1 MRATHTLLLIAL
13 PLVAACAGTTPTSV
27 DDGSTGSGAGGA
39 GGAGATT
46 TSAQATTSASTG
58 GGQDGR
64 AYFEANVSPIADAA
78 CASCHSSEFT
88 DAYGSP
94 DFLGGAADEYYDNLV
109 GNVKYVNASPDS
121 SVFLKKGLHTGPA
134 FTAGEA
140 ELVETWL
147 AIEAEARFG
156 GGSTS
161 ATSSTSSG
169 GNPTGPTAE
178 EGMQAFGDC
187 MTLEDWK
194 TSGIQLVGAQSTLA
208 DGVCHKCHA
217 SGTAANYMT
226 STISEAAI
234 LDGFENMRYGA
245 PLQKLVTWTL
255 DPTTGAFTD
264 IVQSYRWQ
272 DKGGEGSGHPKYVLT
287 PQYSDAIDAWF
298 DLAYAKW
305 KSGACGG
312 VPGGN

>member
-1 MRATHTLLLIAL
+1 MRATASLLLIAL
-13 PLVAACAGTTPTSV
+13 PLAAACAGSTPTTV
-27 DDGSTGSGAGGA
+27 DDGSSGSGAAGA

-46 TSAQATTSASTG
+46 SSSASTTSSSTG
-58 GGQDGR
+58 SGQDGQ
-64 AYFEANVSPIADAA
+64 AYFEANVSPFVVTA

-88 DAYGSP
+88 DAYAAP
-94 DFLGGAADEYYDNLV
+94 DFLGGATGEFYTSLV
-109 GNVKYVNASPDS
+109 GNVKYVNASPES
-121 SVFLKKGLHTGPA
+121 SIFLKKGLHTGPA
-134 FTAGEA
+134 FTATESDT
-140 ELVETWL
+140 VTTWL
-147 AIEAEARFG
+147 AIEAEARFSG
-156 GGSTS
+156 GGTTTT
-161 ATSSTSSG
+161 AASTSSG
-169 GNPTGPTAE
+169 GPAAGPTAE

-187 MTLEDWK
+187 MTLEDW
-194 TSGIQLVGAQSTLA
+194 TASGIQMVGGQSTLA

-255 DPTTGAFTD
+255 DPSTGAFTD

-287 PQYSDAIDAWF
+287 TQYTDAIDAWF

-312 VPGGN
+312 VPGN